1 MTIILLVL
9 LSISISLIYLGFRM
23 DEGELMEVGMIGL
36 GITSLLFVIFSLFAF
51 FGPDDSEEHKDQSE
65 NTQRIEF
72 KVNKSNTITN
82 AEYTELIF
90 DRFVSKFELAPEVF
104 AKIAN
109 ETEDQLR
116 KRIKI
121 FLDTKIPDTQEV
133 KIAKVTVIPT
143 IKKVI
148 TVKDQTKDELN
159 YKITW

>member
-9 LSISISLIYLGFRM
+9 ISISISLIYLGHKM
-23 DEGELMEVGMIGL
+23 NEGELIEVGVIGL
-36 GITSLLFVIFSLFAF
+36 CITIIIFVVFLLFAF
-51 FGPDDSEEHKDQSE
+51 FEPNDSEEHKDQSE
-65 NTQRIEF
+65 NKNTQRIEF

-90 DRFVSKFELAPEVF
+90 DRFVSKFELTPEVF
-104 AKIAN
+104 AKIPN

-121 FLDTKIPDTQEV
+121 FLNNKPEIQIPESP
-133 KIAKVTVIPT
+133 VIPT
-143 IKKVI
+143 IKKEIAVE
-148 TVKDQTKDELN
+148 DQTKDELN